1 LTPRGFVRCARRR
14 CENPRRHG
22 GSVSPLVTLA
32 ARALSVLGHP
42 VLLMPAAVAMGASG
56 AGAPPRLLPVELGTA
71 VTVVVIVGLYSLR
84 QVRAGSW
91 AHVDASQ
98 PSERRQFNLLL
109 AVLPSG
115 ADVVLR
121 ALAQPP
127 PVALAPLM
135 AGLVVGLAHLLRHWY
150 GRMSG

>member
-1 LTPRGFVRCARRR
+1 MAAPY
-14 CENPRRHG
+14 P
-22 GSVSPLVTLA
+22 PLVTLA
-32 ARALSVLGHP
+32 ARALSVLVHP

-84 QVRAGSW
+84 QVRAGRW

-109 AVLPSG
+109 AVLPGS
-115 ADVVLR
+115 AAVL
-121 ALAQPP
+121 L
-127 PVALAPLM
+127 
-135 AGLVVGLAHLLRHWY
+135 
-150 GRMSG
+150 